1 MWNSQNLYTGWCDV
15 PLTPLGEV
23 EARTAGRLL
32 DDNGFAFDVCHT
44 SVLKRA
50 SFTANMALNMN
61 DDDEGGFTDDEEAEQ
76 LAHVRAAA
84 KRSAEMVSL
93 F

>member
-1 MWNSQNLYTGWCDV
+1 M
-15 PLTPLGEV
+15 
-23 EARTAGRLL
+23 
-32 DDNGFAFDVCHT
+32 
-44 SVLKRA
+44 
-50 SFTANMALNMN
+50 ANMALNMN